1 MIEGKRIRSWWV
13 IEALLFLLLGVSFA
27 KRVEIVDYWT
37 CSSRDVQQ
45 MKDQEKF
52 RELHRTKPLKVDSID
67 GVLEYENH
75 LSYSYENGLS
85 IPSVNVLLNDELMTD
100 NVVANKIV
108 ALIIAEAAWFPIY
121 LENHIK
127 EGAPYIVDEDEKYY
141 YINRDIQPSMVY
153 DEKSQI
159 LYVKDLISQSPEI
172 IIRKSDGKIVYI
184 CLGR

>member
-27 KRVEIVDYWT
+27 KRVEIVDYRT
-37 CSSRDVQQ
+37 CSSRDVQL

-52 RELHRTKPLKVDSID
+52 RELHRTKPLKLDSID
-67 GVLEYENH
+67 GVLKYGNY

-85 IPSVNVLLNDELMTD
+85 IPSENVLLNDELMTD
-100 NVVANKIV
+100 NVVANKIM

-127 EGAPYIVDEDEKYY
+127 ECGPYQVDEDEKYY
-141 YINRDIQPSMVY
+141 YVNRYHECDPINVQG
-153 DEKSQI
+153 QI
-159 LYVKDLISQSPEI
+159 YELRGIGDSPEI
-172 IIRKSDGKIVYI
+172 IIRKSDGKIMYL
-184 CLGR
+184 CCSR